1 MVLTAPSCSFG
12 CCAGPMAGPKGCGES
27 GSPGLKHATA
37 GLCLAPLSGRAFQ
50 PECVASSRPGWHSR
64 DSASCDLPDT
74 SPKNLPTAWAADGH
88 YTQHGQTGP
97 CSPPAYSP
105 WGAARLQLQEEPV
118 SMHGSTVFK
127 ELLDW
132 LGAFGC
138 RGGKRKATY
147 AEQSRKH
154 KTGLGYSQTELHW
167 TYAFTSLLPRPWVP
181 ELVAIRP

>member
-1 MVLTAPSCSFG
+1 M
-12 CCAGPMAGPKGCGES
+12 
-27 GSPGLKHATA
+27 
-37 GLCLAPLSGRAFQ
+37 
-50 PECVASSRPGWHSR
+50 
-64 DSASCDLPDT
+64 
-74 SPKNLPTAWAADGH
+74 
-88 YTQHGQTGP
+88 
-97 CSPPAYSP
+97 
-105 WGAARLQLQEEPV
+105 GAARLQLQEEPV

-154 KTGLGYSQTELHW
+154 KTGLDYSQAEIHW
-167 TYAFTSLLPRPWVP
+167 TYAFTWLLPRPWVP